1 MSLKK
6 IFKLSLP
13 VLFGYVPLGA
23 AYALLAVSIGLPVWA
38 VVFISMVV
46 YAGSGQFLLVS
57 LLSVGAGVLEIFMA
71 TFLLNLRHIFYTTTL
86 LDDIIKAKS
95 KFYTIFALT
104 DESFAVLKTIKA
116 SDENRDKLYFYL
128 PLLNQIYWVFGTIL
142 GVLVG
147 KNLEFDYSGIEFCLV
162 GLFVVL
168 AVEILRGDRN
178 FKLLGISVGVGIFGL
193 LFLPAKSMLILS
205 LVIGFM
211 LILILRRWLDN

>member
-1 MSLKK
+1 MSFKD

-23 AYALLAVSIGLPVWA
+23 AYALLAISIGLPVWA
-38 VVFISMVV
+38 IILASLVV

-57 LLSVGAGVLEIFMA
+57 LLSVGAGVLEIFVA
-71 TFLLNLRHIFYTTTL
+71 TFVLNLRHIFYTTTL
-86 LDDIIKAKS
+86 LDDIVKAKS

-104 DESFAVLKTIKA
+104 DESFAVLKTAKV

-128 PLLNQIYWVFGTIL
+128 PLLNQIYWVIGSIL

-147 KNLEFDYSGIEFCLV
+147 SNLDLDYRGIEFCLV

-178 FKLLGISVGVGIFGL
+178 FKLLGISLGVGIFGL

-205 LVIGFM
+205 LVIGFI
-211 LILILRRWLDN
+211 LILILRKWL